1 VQRVRIVAGGQ
12 EIQVDDEIERPSE
25 DPGAVGA
32 MLDIGIEPAALE
44 VLVPAVPKP

>member
-1 VQRVRIVAGGQ
+1 MAGGE

-32 MLDIGIEPAALE
+32 MLEIGIRPGALD
-44 VLVPAVPKP
+44 VLVPAA